1 MTCGAAKRHGVYVH
15 LHLPTVSGSDRH
27 YTSRTPRS
35 TCYVSR
41 GQYHGSQGAISAVL
55 LVRDATRWRGSGRVT
70 CYIRWEGQ
78 YSIGCPKALKK
89 SLATSV
95 SKRVRPQTVG
105 RATTTS
111 SSEAKSTRNVRLSQP
126 VKQSMLA
133 IVCGHTPGCK
143 LLLVVVRGVGV
154 VVGGGRRAKMF
165 ITLFYFVNIIIQ
177 ARRSQFRTGSNSRVW
192 HGIRNRDGLR
202 AEGKTGS

>member
-70 CYIRWEGQ
+70 CYRRWEGQ
-78 YSIGCPKALKK
+78 YNRVPNKVLKEKHQCVENGYALKP
-89 SLATSV
+89 LEEQP
-95 SKRVRPQTVG
+95 RRP
-105 RATTTS
+105 
-111 SSEAKSTRNVRLSQP
+111 
-126 VKQSMLA
+126 
-133 IVCGHTPGCK
+133 
-143 LLLVVVRGVGV
+143 LL
-154 VVGGGRRAKMF
+154 
-165 ITLFYFVNIIIQ
+165 
-177 ARRSQFRTGSNSRVW
+177 RRSPRAMFVYLSPSNNPCLPLCAATHQVASCCLW
-192 HGIRNRDGLR
+192 L
-202 AEGKTGS
+202 